1 MKILKAEN
9 LTKTFK
15 TEIEDIN
22 VISSL
27 SLEVNEGEILAIYGP
42 SGAGK
47 STLLHLLGTLDNFD
61 SGELHINNIKINSSS
76 GNAKIRR
83 ENLGFVFQLHHL
95 LPEFTV
101 LENLLIPQMLINT
114 DVNYSKEFAR
124 ELLNS
129 MNLLNRQNHYPDQ
142 ISGGERQ
149 RVAVLR
155 ALVNKPAVVIADEPT
170 GNLDSENSKLLL
182 DLIVKLNQKYKQTFI
197 IATHDLKIEKIAD
210 RSMVLQN
217 GELKLK

>member
-1 MKILKAEN
+1 LKAEN